1 MEEVSPDTCSSHVC
15 HVLGGF
21 QYFQS
26 MTSYPPV
33 FYPFLFNL
41 LYFAIGKAFKWRRLI
56 SFLLSLSL
64 SPLSLIRSM
73 VRWWGIERRLWSHF
87 CARCDNRDPL
97 YPRFTD
103 IHSRGRRGQHKL
115 LQRLGF
121 YCFIRYWRSICLWP
135 SISLISYNPSAPDD
149 DGRATPSFS
158 RGWHSSL

>member
-64 SPLSLIRSM
+64 SPLSLSSGPWYVGEVLKGVYGLIFVHGVITETHYIPGSLTYIHGA
-73 VRWWGIERRLWSHF
+73 VEVSTSY
-87 CARCDNRDPL
+87 CRD
-97 YPRFTD
+97 
-103 IHSRGRRGQHKL
+103 
-115 LQRLGF
+115 
-121 YCFIRYWRSICLWP
+121 
-135 SISLISYNPSAPDD
+135 
-149 DGRATPSFS
+149 
-158 RGWHSSL
+158 